1 MKVALLGRTRLL
13 YDSIEKVLQGGDDI
27 VLIGTCPAA
36 PEYDIREEDFEKKAK
51 ELGTVFFN
59 DVRINSPQITELM
72 KSVNADVAISINWL
86 TIVKQEAISCFKYG
100 ILNAHCGDL
109 PRYRGNACPN
119 WAILKGDDSY
129 AISIHYMTP
138 GELDSG
144 DILIKKKYPIEE
156 TTTITDIYRNMD
168 EEIPG
173 LFCDALN
180 LIRNGYMDGQAQST
194 NPNDSL
200 RCYPR
205 IPTDSYLDWNQ
216 TCDTILKNIR
226 ASAKPFQGAFC
237 YYGDMKLY
245 IYDAERKDYP
255 APCYVYPGQVIAI
268 NRENGQVDIA
278 AQDGIIQLKKIYIKN
293 EGYCA
298 ADILKSTRIRLN
310 YCVQDEIYQL
320 KQQIKELRHIVEEMS
335 EKNGM

>member
-1 MKVALLGRTRLL
+1 MRVALLGRTRIL
-13 YDSIEKVLQGGDDI
+13 YDSIERILQGGDTI

-36 PEYDIREEDFEKKAK
+36 LEYDIREEDFERKAK
-51 ELGTVFFN
+51 ELGAIFFN
-59 DVRINSPQITELM
+59 DVRINNPEITTLM
-72 KSVNADVAISINWL
+72 KSVNADIAISVNWL
-86 TIVKQEAISCFKYG
+86 TIMKQQAVSCFKYG

-119 WAILKGDDSY
+119 WSILKGDDYY
-129 AISIHYMTP
+129 AISIHYMVP

-144 DILIKKKYPIEE
+144 DILLKKKYPIEK
-156 TTTITDIYRNMD
+156 TTTITDIYRNMG
-168 EEIPG
+168 EEIPA

-180 LIRNGYMDGQAQST
+180 LIRNGNINGEAQSKK
-194 NPNDSL
+194 PEDSL

-205 IPTDSYLDWNQ
+205 IPTDSYIDWSQ

-245 IYDAERKDYP
+245 IYNAESKSYP

-268 NRENGQVDIA
+268 NRENGQVEIA
-278 AQDGIIQLKKIYIKN
+278 AGDGIIQVQKIYISN
-293 EGYCA
+293 EEYNA
-298 ADILKSTRIRLN
+298 ADVLKSTRIRLN
-310 YCVQDEIYQL
+310 YCVQEEIYQL
-320 KQQIKELRHIVEEMS
+320 KQQINELKCMVEEMS
-335 EKNGM
+335 GKKGM